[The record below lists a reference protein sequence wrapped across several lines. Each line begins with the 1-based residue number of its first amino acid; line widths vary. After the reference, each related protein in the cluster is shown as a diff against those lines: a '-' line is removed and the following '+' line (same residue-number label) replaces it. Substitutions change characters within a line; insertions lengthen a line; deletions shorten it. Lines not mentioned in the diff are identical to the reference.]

1 MAASSSNK
9 NQVTDRSKKVNSI
22 DTQKIDEL
30 TTKVDQLLKNNQGK
44 SSSWKKL
51 HRAIQKAAPE
61 TERQQRISRS
71 EIQEKI
77 KALFTEALTLS
88 LKVIIDKLDIMDVE
102 PLQLTLVFVN
112 SSASVPYSSI
122 RDLPN
127 GFNYLAHQ
135 RLAIIDPDSGD
146 QPLFNEDKSIVVT
159 VNGEIY
165 NHEELR
171 KGLKNHKFHTG
182 SDCDVI
188 AHLYEEHG
196 ENFVDML
203 DGIFSFVLLDTRDNS
218 FMVARDAKKYFGYRL
233 RHRGPDWSGIYQN
246 GFNYLAHQRLAIIDP
261 DSGDQPLFN
270 EDKSIVV
277 TVNGEIYN
285 HEELRKG
292 LKNHKF
298 HTGSDCDVIAHLY
311 EEHGENFV
319 DMLDGIFSFVLLDTR
334 DNSFM
339 VARDAVGV
347 TSLYIG
353 WGLDGSLWVS
363 SEMKGLHEDCE
374 HFEAF
379 PPGHL
384 YSSKSG
390 GGFKQWY
397 NPPWFNESVPST
409 PYEPLAIR
417 SAFED
422 VRKLF
427 FFFFFL
433 AVIKRLMT
441 DVPFGVLL
449 SGGLDSS
456 LVASITARHLAGT
469 KAAKRWGPQLH
480 SFCVGLEGSPDL
492 KAGKE
497 VAEYLGTVHH
507 EFHFTV
513 QDGIDAIEDVIYHV
527 ETYDVTTIRAS
538 TPMFLMSR
546 KIKSLG
552 VKMVLSGEGS
562 DEIFGGYLYF
572 HKAPNKQEFHQETC
586 RKAVIKR
593 LMTDVPFGVLLSGG
607 LDSSLVASITA
618 RHLAGTKAAKRWG
631 PQLHSFC
638 VGLEGSPDL
647 KAGKEVA
654 EYLGTVHHEF
664 HFTVQDG
671 IDAIEDVIYHVET
684 YDVTTIRAST
694 PMFLMSRKIKSLGVK
709 MVLSGEGSDEI
720 FGGYLYFHKAPNKQ
734 EFHQETC
741 RKIKALHKYDCLRA
755 NKATSAF
762 GLEARVPF
770 LDKEFINTAMSLDP
784 ESKMI
789 KPEEGRIEKW
799 VLRRAFDDEERP
811 YLPKHILYRQKEQ
824 FSDGVGYSWIDG
836 LKAHA
841 AENVNDKMMSNA
853 AFIFPHN
860 TPLTKEAYYYRMI
873 FERFFPQNSAR
884 LTVPGGATVACSTA
898 KAVEWDASWSNNM
911 DPSGRAAIGVHL
923 SAYDGSKVALPLPT
937 PHKAIDDIPMMMGQE
952 VVIQT

>member
-1 MAASSSNK
+1 MCGILAVLGCSDDSQAK
-9 NQVTDRSKKVNSI
+9 RVR
-22 DTQKIDEL
+22 
-30 TTKVDQLLKNNQGK
+30 
-44 SSSWKKL
+44 
-51 HRAIQKAAPE
+51 
-61 TERQQRISRS
+61 
-71 EIQEKI
+71 
-77 KALFTEALTLS
+77 
-88 LKVIIDKLDIMDVE
+88 
-102 PLQLTLVFVN
+102 
-112 SSASVPYSSI
+112 
-122 RDLPN
+122 N
-127 GFNYLAHQ
+127 GVNYLAHQ
-135 RLAIIDPDSGD
+135 RLAIIDP
-146 QPLFNEDKSIVVT
+146 
-159 VNGEIY
+159 
-165 NHEELR
+165 
-171 KGLKNHKFHTG
+171 
-182 SDCDVI
+182 
-188 AHLYEEHG
+188 A
-196 ENFVDML
+196 
-203 DGIFSFVLLDTRDNS
+203 
-218 FMVARDAKKYFGYRL
+218 
-233 RHRGPDWSGIYQN
+233 
-246 GFNYLAHQRLAIIDP
+246 
-261 DSGDQPLFN
+261 SGDQPLFN

-397 NPPWFNESVPST
+397 NPPWFSESIPSM

-422 VRKLF
+422 
-427 FFFFFL
+427 

-497 VAEYLGTVHH
+497 VADYLGTVHH

-572 HKAPNKQEFHQETC
+572 HKAPNKQEFHQETYQGSSQ
-586 RKAVIKR
+586 VR
-593 LMTDVPFGVLLSGG
+593 LFKSQQSYLCVWSGG
-607 LDSSLVASITA
+607 A
-618 RHLAGTKAAKRWG
+618 
-631 PQLHSFC
+631 C
-638 VGLEGSPDL
+638 
-647 KAGKEVA
+647 
-654 EYLGTVHHEF
+654 
-664 HFTVQDG
+664 
-671 IDAIEDVIYHVET
+671 
-684 YDVTTIRAST
+684 
-694 PMFLMSRKIKSLGVK
+694 
-709 MVLSGEGSDEI
+709 
-720 FGGYLYFHKAPNKQ
+720 
-734 EFHQETC
+734 
-741 RKIKALHKYDCLRA
+741 
-755 NKATSAF
+755 
-762 GLEARVPF
+762 PF

-853 AFIFPHN
+853 AHIFPHN

-898 KAVEWDASWSNNM
+898 KAVEWDSSWSNNM

-923 SAYDGSKVALPLPT
+923 SAYDGSKVALPLP
-937 PHKAIDDIPMMMGQE
+937 PHKAIDDMPMMMGQE

>member
-1 MAASSSNK
+1 MCGILAVLGCSDDSQAK
-9 NQVTDRSKKVNSI
+9 RVRVL
-22 DTQKIDEL
+22 EL
-30 TTKVDQLLKNNQGK
+30 SRRLR
-44 SSSWKKL
+44 
-51 HRAIQKAAPE
+51 HRGPDWSGIYQ
-61 TERQQRISRS
+61 
-71 EIQEKI
+71 
-77 KALFTEALTLS
+77 
-88 LKVIIDKLDIMDVE
+88 
-102 PLQLTLVFVN
+102 
-112 SSASVPYSSI
+112 
-122 RDLPN
+122 N
-127 GFNYLAHQ
+127 GDNYLAHQ
-135 RLAIIDPDSGD
+135 RLAIVDPDSGD
-146 QPLFNEDKSIVVT
+146 QPLFNEDKTIVVT

-171 KGLKNHKFHTG
+171 KRLKNHKFHTG
-182 SDCDVI
+182 SDCEVI

-196 ENFVDML
+196 EEFVDML
-203 DGIFSFVLLDTRDNS
+203 DGVFSFVLLNTRDNS
-218 FMVARDAKKYFGYRL
+218 FMVARDA
-233 RHRGPDWSGIYQN
+233 I
-246 GFNYLAHQRLAIIDP
+246 
-261 DSGDQPLFN
+261 
-270 EDKSIVV
+270 
-277 TVNGEIYN
+277 
-285 HEELRKG
+285 
-292 LKNHKF
+292 
-298 HTGSDCDVIAHLY
+298 
-311 EEHGENFV
+311 
-319 DMLDGIFSFVLLDTR
+319 
-334 DNSFM
+334 
-339 VARDAVGV
+339 GV
-347 TSLYIG
+347 TPLYIG
-353 WGLDGSLWVS
+353 WGTDGSVWIS
-363 SEMKGLHEDCE
+363 SEMKGLNEDCE

-379 PPGHL
+379 PPGNL
-384 YSSKSG
+384 YSSKS

-397 NPPWFNESVPST
+397 NPPWYNEIVPST
-409 PYEPLAIR
+409 PYEPLALR
-417 SAFED
+417 RAFED
-422 VRKLF
+422 
-427 FFFFFL
+427 
-433 AVIKRLMT
+433 AVVKRLMS

-456 LVASITARHLAGT
+456 LVASITARHLEET
-469 KAAKRWGPQLH
+469 KASKLH

-497 VAEYLGTVHH
+497 VAEYLGTEHH

-572 HKAPNKQEFHQETC
+572 HKAPNKQE
-586 RKAVIKR
+586 
-593 LMTDVPFGVLLSGG
+593 L
-607 LDSSLVASITA
+607 
-618 RHLAGTKAAKRWG
+618 
-631 PQLHSFC
+631 
-638 VGLEGSPDL
+638 
-647 KAGKEVA
+647 
-654 EYLGTVHHEF
+654 
-664 HFTVQDG
+664 
-671 IDAIEDVIYHVET
+671 
-684 YDVTTIRAST
+684 
-694 PMFLMSRKIKSLGVK
+694 
-709 MVLSGEGSDEI
+709 
-720 FGGYLYFHKAPNKQ
+720 
-734 EFHQETC
+734 HQETC

-770 LDKEFINTAMSLDP
+770 LDKDFINTAMSLDP

-789 KPEEGRIEKW
+789 KPEENRIEKW

-841 AENVNDKMMSNA
+841 AENVNDRMMSNA
-853 AFIFPHN
+853 AHIFPHN

-923 SAYDGSKVALPLPT
+923 SAYDGSKVVLPVAPL
-937 PHKAIDDIPMMMGQE
+937 KAIDDMPMMRGQG